1 MSEYRIR
8 CFDTIV
14 LTIEE
19 NERLKADIARLQER
33 LQEAQDKR
41 AALDIEK
48 AAMAEQR
55 NRLNQE
61 KRGA

>member
-1 MSEYRIR
+1 
-8 CFDTIV
+8 V
-14 LTIEE
+14 KE
-19 NERLKADIARLQER
+19 NERLKADVARLQEK
-33 LQEAQDKR
+33 LQEAQYEQ
-41 AALDIEK
+41 AALDVER